1 MFTPHK
7 SFIVLGL
14 GGGLAYIDI
23 MNMSDLILPGSPL
36 ASLDARARSVF
47 ADLVQT
53 YLSTGQAVGSK
64 SLAQNLSEKGGLSL
78 SPATI
83 RSIMSELSQLGL
95 LGKDHISSGRRPT
108 QQGLRLFV
116 DGLLEIGDLPKSDR
130 SRLEAQIKASNEN
143 PEDILSRASS
153 VLSGLAGGAGLVLTP
168 SMQSPLRHVEFVSL
182 DERKALAVLVYADG
196 QVENRLMNLPL
207 GVLPAQLE
215 QAGNYLSARLK
226 GKTLDQSR
234 TQILSEL
241 NEGRAALDNAATNL
255 IKQGL
260 ADWSGDKK
268 RSLIVRGRSRLLDNV
283 QAQTDLERVQRL
295 FEELE
300 RKEALIDLLD
310 RTETAEGVKIFIG
323 SENPLFALSGSSMVV
338 APYVGA
344 DAQII
349 GAVAVIG
356 PTRLNY
362 ARVIPMVDY
371 TAQIV
376 GRLLGNPKD

>member
-1 MFTPHK
+1 
-7 SFIVLGL
+7 
-14 GGGLAYIDI
+14 

-36 ASLDARARSVF
+36 AALDARARSVF

-64 SLAQNLSEKGGLSL
+64 SLAQNLSDKGGLSL

-83 RSIMSELSQLGL
+83 RNVMAELSQLGL
-95 LGKDHISSGRRPT
+95 LGKDHISAGRRPT

-116 DGLLEIGDLPKSDR
+116 DGLLEIGDLPKSER
-130 SRLEAQIKASNEN
+130 SQLEAQIKASNES
-143 PEDILSRASS
+143 PDDILSRASS
-153 VLSGLAGGAGLVLTP
+153 ALSGLAGGAGLVLTP

-182 DERKALAVLVYADG
+182 DARKALAVLVYADG
-196 QVENRLMNLPL
+196 QIENRIMPLPR

-241 NEGRAALDNAATNL
+241 NEGRAALDAAATNL

-310 RTETAEGVKIFIG
+310 RTETADGVKIFIG